1 MRVAWKGLVCFCILG
16 LFPSAVGASQE
27 GYVHLNKVVAKLE
40 KQKLVT
46 GIWVQGVSLSTA
58 IGIVEFNGYPDMEAS
73 LDRPM
78 IDFVLVEME
87 HEPFDVTE
95 LRTFLLGLSSRRE
108 VLVKGNLQSSLAV
121 FVRLP
126 VEGNEPVHAAIK
138 QVLDLGVHGVVIP
151 HVRSREEARRIV
163 QSCRYP
169 QPKGSPLEKPEGT
182 RGASPWLCAYLWGLT
197 MPEYV
202 ERADVWPLNPRGDLM
217 AIIMIE
223 DEDGVRNIDS
233 ILKVPGVGAAIFGPY
248 DYSFASG
255 KPGQS
260 DDPAV
265 AEAAKKVKSA
275 CDRAG
280 VPFIGFASPANIEE
294 SLKENYRMLLVGTN
308 VDLSGGA
315 GKVLDILREKAKE
328 LD

>member
-1 MRVAWKGLVCFCILG
+1 MKVAWKGLVCFCVLG
-16 LFPSAVGASQE
+16 RLAAAVGISQE
-27 GYVHLNKVVAKLE
+27 NDVHLNKVVAKLE

-46 GIWVQGVSLSTA
+46 GIWVQGVSLSAA
-58 IGIVEFNGYPDMEAS
+58 IGIVEFNGYPDAEAS
-73 LDRPM
+73 LQKPM
-78 IDFVLVEME
+78 IDFILVEME
-87 HEPFDVTE
+87 HEPFDVAE

-108 VLVKGNLQSSLAV
+108 VLVKGNLQPSLAV

-126 VEGNEPVHAAIK
+126 VEGAEPVHAAIK

-151 HVRSREEARRIV
+151 HVRDRDEAQRIV
-163 QSCRYP
+163 QACRYP
-169 QPKGSPLEKPEGT
+169 QPKGHPYEKPAGT

-217 AIIMIE
+217 AVIMIE

-233 ILKVPGVGAAIFGPY
+233 ILDVPGIGAVIFGPY
-248 DYSFASG
+248 DFSFASG
-255 KPGQS
+255 KPGRS

-265 AEAAKKVKSA
+265 VEAMNKVKRS

-280 VPFIGFASPANIEE
+280 VPFVGFANPANIEE
-294 SLKENYRMLLVGTN
+294 LLNDHYRMLLVGTN
-308 VDLSGGA
+308 VDLTGGA
-315 GKVLDILREKAKE
+315 GQVFDILRKRAGQK
-328 LD
+328 